1 MLEKVIM
8 FYILCVMSVNK
19 GLVILVIKRRR
30 VLKVFSNVNINV
42 KRCWRVNRKERVIDL
57 GMLI

>member
-30 VLKVFSNVNINV
+30 VLKVFSNVNRNV